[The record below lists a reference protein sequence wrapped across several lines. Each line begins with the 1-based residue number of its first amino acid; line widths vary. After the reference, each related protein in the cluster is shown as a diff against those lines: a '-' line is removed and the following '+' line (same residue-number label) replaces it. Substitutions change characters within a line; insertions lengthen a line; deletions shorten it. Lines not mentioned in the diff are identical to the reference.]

1 MKFNDNINFRLC
13 ICRALIMI
21 RNKGLL
27 EPLPILE
34 LFFGMFRVKFDKNLR
49 EFLKQHI
56 VADIKNTNRRTK
68 STKLN
73 NTLQNFMFTVL
84 NVRPDSFLTSDVS
97 IALAAFRSAHL
108 IKQTYYLP
116 YGKSLQQHR
125 HTATYG

>member
-1 MKFNDNINFRLC
+1 M
-13 ICRALIMI
+13 M

-27 EPLPILE
+27 EPLPLLE

-56 VADIKNTNRRTK
+56 IADIKNTNQKSK

-84 NVRPDSFLTSDVS
+84 KVRQGNYCLAHITS
-97 IALAAFRSAHL
+97 IF
-108 IKQTYYLP
+108 
-116 YGKSLQQHR
+116 
-125 HTATYG
+125 